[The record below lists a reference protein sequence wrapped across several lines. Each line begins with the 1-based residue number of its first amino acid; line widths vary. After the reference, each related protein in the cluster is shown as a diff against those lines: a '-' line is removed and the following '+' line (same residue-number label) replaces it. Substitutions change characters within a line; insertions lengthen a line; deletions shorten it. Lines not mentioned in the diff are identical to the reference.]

1 MPKCLICQRP
11 KFSLRDNKRQREKAR
26 RTGVNPTPALRRK
39 YVSFLSVAPAPRTV
53 LGTGGAGEFSLDPY
67 HAGDGGG
74 HKAGQKRCQLRCYV
88 LPSGRYC
95 ETHAAGPQEQLS
107 GGRRQRERPRHPT
120 GKATQASLGGRGL
133 ASPPLPTSGLAS
145 RAAPEG
151 PPHTEPQEYTAQVSM
166 Q

>member
-26 RTGVNPTPALRRK
+26 RTGVNLTPALRRK

-74 HKAGQKRCQLRCYV
+74 EHKQDRKDANCGAMCPRADDTARHTSQGLR
-88 LPSGRYC
+88 
-95 ETHAAGPQEQLS
+95 EQLS

-120 GKATQASLGGRGL
+120 GKATQGQA
-133 ASPPLPTSGLAS
+133 
-145 RAAPEG
+145 
-151 PPHTEPQEYTAQVSM
+151 
-166 Q
+166 